1 MSPNL
6 SDFDRDTLQVSI
18 KLAREHD
25 PTLTEDDAQP
35 VFLADFPSIVQQ
47 ATGRS
52 LSIRWLKLLRLSRKL
67 PLDRGRVAGEQ
78 FWMRRDVVTW
88 ASKHAAL

>member
-6 SDFDRDTLQVSI
+6 NDFDRDTLQVAI

-25 PTLTEDDAQP
+25 PTLTEDNAQP
-35 VFLADFPSIVQQ
+35 VFLGYFPRIVQE

-52 LSIRWLKLLRLSRKL
+52 HSILWLKLLRLFRKL
-67 PLDRGRVAGEQ
+67 PQDRGRVAGEQ

-88 ASKHAAL
+88 ASKHAAV